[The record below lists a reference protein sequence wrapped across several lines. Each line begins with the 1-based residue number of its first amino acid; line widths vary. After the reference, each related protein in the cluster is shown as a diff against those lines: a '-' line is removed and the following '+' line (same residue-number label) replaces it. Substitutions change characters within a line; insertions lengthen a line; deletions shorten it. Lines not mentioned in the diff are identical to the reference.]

1 MDPRHPLL
9 RSHVKKTV
17 KKIIQHCICQLKLNT
32 LRVVKTK
39 SQGAVSSGSSHSKRG
54 QLAILRI
61 KLALR
66 ATPKGPGSDQL
77 GSDLSVGHESLP
89 LAENHEAW

>member
-1 MDPRHPLL
+1 M
-9 RSHVKKTV
+9 
-17 KKIIQHCICQLKLNT
+17 
-32 LRVVKTK
+32 
-39 SQGAVSSGSSHSKRG
+39 
-54 QLAILRI
+54 AILRI